1 MSNLG
6 SWAAYV
12 AAVAIG
18 LAPGLRVLSTG
29 FIARLLLH
37 VAEMLQPKA
46 EQPRPQQ
53 ITNPGP
59 FLANVKA
66 NVTDL
71 MEPDGGQVALRHH
84 LHPHS
89 PAERVTEPAD

>member
-1 MSNLG
+1 V
-6 SWAAYV
+6 AV

-18 LAPGLRVLSTG
+18 LAPGLPVLSTG

-37 VAEMLQPKA
+37 AAEMLQPKT

-59 FLANVKA
+59 RLSEGERKC
-66 NVTDL
+66 
-71 MEPDGGQVALRHH
+71 LR
-84 LHPHS
+84 S
-89 PAERVTEPAD
+89 YGA